1 MLLTTVLLFLHQ
13 LKNILVSGSSPS
25 AQQSQS
31 LRRILDRIRGS
42 LELNVVLQTAVD
54 EISDLLGVE
63 SCIFFW
69 YFKDIQRIQVVCQT
83 QPSEHPS
90 LVGDYPL
97 ARFGSAA
104 TLVRKGE
111 FAAGFTTSSSHG
123 QGLLSRPFIQMRSPH
138 LPRWDVL
145 GQPVNLLVPVKGQAN
160 ALGFI
165 AALGP
170 CSTPLSNADLDL
182 IQTIAQQLEVAIY
195 QAQLYETIQK
205 QARREQVVNYITNQT
220 RQSLDLRL
228 VLSQTITQVMDAIG
242 SDRCLVHLVNPPDE
256 TSQLFQSL
264 PDTERIG
271 NVCRQHYLFEV
282 CRPPFLPSIQDFDTN
297 GPITRWVTEH
307 RQRVVITD
315 VAQDPRIGD
324 CNPEYQDAQIRSAL
338 MVPVQTKERL
348 HAILY
353 INQCSHVRYWSKD
366 DQELAQ
372 AVADQLAISIQQAYL
387 YTQVQQQAE
396 TSRAQAQQLSQ
407 TLLDLQHTQAQ
418 LIQSEKMSS
427 LGRMVAGVAH
437 EINNPVS
444 FIYGNIPHVEKYVE
458 GLMQLVQLYRDRTPE
473 DEELRSLI
481 DDLDLDF
488 LLRDLPDT
496 LRSMQTGAERIRQIV
511 LSLRRFVR
519 LDEAEWKLADLHD
532 SLDTALDILKSQI
545 PLDVKVRRHYGDL
558 PWIECYPQLLN
569 QVFVNIV
576 GNALDALA
584 DLPSQSPKFI
594 DISTALYSDRETGQ
608 TWMRIAIADNGPGIA
623 PEHQT
628 RIFDPFFTTKDV
640 GRGTGL
646 GLTVSYQTIV
656 HQHRGHIGL
665 QSTPQHG
672 TQITL
677 DLPIYGMGSSET

>member
-63 SCIFFW
+63 SCLFFW

-90 LVGDYPL
+90 LVGYYSL

-111 FAAGFTTSSSHG
+111 FAAGLTTSPSHG

-170 CSTPLSNADLDL
+170 CSTPLSSADLDL

-271 NVCRQHYLFEV
+271 NVFRQHYLFEV
-282 CRPPFLPSIQDFDTN
+282 CRPPFLPSIEGFDTN
-297 GPITRWVTEH
+297 GPI
-307 RQRVVITD
+307 
-315 VAQDPRIGD
+315 
-324 CNPEYQDAQIRSAL
+324 
-338 MVPVQTKERL
+338 
-348 HAILY
+348 
-353 INQCSHVRYWSKD
+353 
-366 DQELAQ
+366 
-372 AVADQLAISIQQAYL
+372 
-387 YTQVQQQAE
+387 
-396 TSRAQAQQLSQ
+396 
-407 TLLDLQHTQAQ
+407 
-418 LIQSEKMSS
+418 
-427 LGRMVAGVAH
+427 
-437 EINNPVS
+437 
-444 FIYGNIPHVEKYVE
+444 
-458 GLMQLVQLYRDRTPE
+458 
-473 DEELRSLI
+473 
-481 DDLDLDF
+481 
-488 LLRDLPDT
+488 
-496 LRSMQTGAERIRQIV
+496 
-511 LSLRRFVR
+511 
-519 LDEAEWKLADLHD
+519 
-532 SLDTALDILKSQI
+532 
-545 PLDVKVRRHYGDL
+545 
-558 PWIECYPQLLN
+558 
-569 QVFVNIV
+569 
-576 GNALDALA
+576 
-584 DLPSQSPKFI
+584 
-594 DISTALYSDRETGQ
+594 
-608 TWMRIAIADNGPGIA
+608 
-623 PEHQT
+623 
-628 RIFDPFFTTKDV
+628 
-640 GRGTGL
+640 
-646 GLTVSYQTIV
+646 
-656 HQHRGHIGL
+656 
-665 QSTPQHG
+665 
-672 TQITL
+672 
-677 DLPIYGMGSSET
+677 

>member
-1 MLLTTVLLFLHQ
+1 
-13 LKNILVSGSSPS
+13 
-25 AQQSQS
+25 
-31 LRRILDRIRGS
+31 
-42 LELNVVLQTAVD
+42 
-54 EISDLLGVE
+54 
-63 SCIFFW
+63 
-69 YFKDIQRIQVVCQT
+69 
-83 QPSEHPS
+83 
-90 LVGDYPL
+90 
-97 ARFGSAA
+97 
-104 TLVRKGE
+104 
-111 FAAGFTTSSSHG
+111 
-123 QGLLSRPFIQMRSPH
+123 
-138 LPRWDVL
+138 
-145 GQPVNLLVPVKGQAN
+145 
-160 ALGFI
+160 
-165 AALGP
+165 
-170 CSTPLSNADLDL
+170 
-182 IQTIAQQLEVAIY
+182 
-195 QAQLYETIQK
+195 
-205 QARREQVVNYITNQT
+205 
-220 RQSLDLRL
+220 
-228 VLSQTITQVMDAIG
+228 
-242 SDRCLVHLVNPPDE
+242 
-256 TSQLFQSL
+256 
-264 PDTERIG
+264 
-271 NVCRQHYLFEV
+271 
-282 CRPPFLPSIQDFDTN
+282 N

-315 VAQDPRIGD
+315 VSQDPRIGD
-324 CNPEYQDAQIRSAL
+324 CNLEYQTAQIRSAL

-511 LSLRRFVR
+511 LSLRRFAR

-545 PLDVKVRRHYGDL
+545 PLDVTVRRHYSDL
-558 PWIECYPQLLN
+558 PWVECYPQLLN

-584 DLPSQSPKFI
+584 DLPDHHPKFI
-594 DISTALYSDRETGQ
+594 DITTALYVDCETRQ

-665 QSTPQHG
+665 VSTPQGG
-672 TQITL
+672 TEITL
-677 DLPIYGMGSSET
+677 DLPIYGTGSSGD